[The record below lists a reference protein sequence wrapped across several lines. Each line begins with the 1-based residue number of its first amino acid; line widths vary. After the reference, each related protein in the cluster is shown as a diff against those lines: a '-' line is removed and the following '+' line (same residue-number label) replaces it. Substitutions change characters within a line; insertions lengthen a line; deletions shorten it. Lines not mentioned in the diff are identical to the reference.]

1 MAETLT
7 DHPILLYLTFVLPML
22 LLALGVIFH
31 ASSFQIIVIMA
42 WLGVAIMILF
52 LPIASDNGTSG

>member
-1 MAETLT
+1 MAERLT

-22 LLALGVIFH
+22 LLALGIIFH
-31 ASSFQIIVIMA
+31 ASSFQIIVLMA
-42 WLGVAIMILF
+42 WLGVAIIILF

>member
-7 DHPILLYLTFVLPML
+7 DHPILMYLTFVLPML
-22 LLALGVIFH
+22 LLALGIIFH

-42 WLGVAIMILF
+42 WLGVAIVVLF
-52 LPIASDNGTSG
+52 LPIASDNGSSG

>member
-1 MAETLT
+1 MAEKLT

-22 LLALGVIFH
+22 LLALGIIFH

-42 WLGVAIMILF
+42 WLGVAIVVLF
-52 LPIASDNGTSG
+52 LPIASDNGSSG

>member
-1 MAETLT
+1 MAEKLT

-22 LLALGVIFH
+22 LLALGVIFN
-31 ASSFQIIVIMA
+31 ASSFQIIVLMA
-42 WLGVAIMILF
+42 WLGVAIIVLF

>member
-31 ASSFQIIVIMA
+31 ASSFQIIVLMA